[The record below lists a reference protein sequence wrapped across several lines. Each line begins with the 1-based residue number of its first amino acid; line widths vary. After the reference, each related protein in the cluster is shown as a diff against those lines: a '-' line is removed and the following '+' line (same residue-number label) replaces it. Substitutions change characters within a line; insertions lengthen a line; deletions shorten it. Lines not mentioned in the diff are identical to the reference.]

1 MEVIHDNLRIIK
13 EVEEKEG
20 KLWIDL
26 IYQKNGMKKPG
37 RRRKSG

>member
-1 MEVIHDNLRIIK
+1 MNDQMEPINEE

-20 KLWIDL
+20 KSWIDL